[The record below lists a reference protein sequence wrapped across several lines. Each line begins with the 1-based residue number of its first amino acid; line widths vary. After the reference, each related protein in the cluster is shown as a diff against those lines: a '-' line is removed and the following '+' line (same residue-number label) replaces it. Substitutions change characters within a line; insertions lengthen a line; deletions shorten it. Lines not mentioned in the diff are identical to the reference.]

1 MRVDFLDVRELC
13 TGLGQQAVVD
23 LQAHTAHDA
32 EVVLHHQIVHGVDGA
47 GRAVFQR
54 DDTVAAQ
61 ALFDGGEHRLERS
74 AVKHVRHREQ
84 AVARELGIRAL
95 HALTRDGRVLR
106 EQLRCARDGLLD
118 LGSQRARDAEQP
130 VLAAAAELKDERVE
144 RHGVFAQVLRRSV
157 RDLLQLRALAPGIER
172 REIVRLLVA
181 RDLRRDLHA
190 LVKQSEQLT
199 VDAVD
204 LLAIITKFHG
214 QAPYSRSVFSAAGTV
229 FSAERSVQKRG

>member
-1 MRVDFLDVRELC
+1 M
-13 TGLGQQAVVD
+13 
-23 LQAHTAHDA
+23 
-32 EVVLHHQIVHGVDGA
+32 
-47 GRAVFQR
+47 
-54 DDTVAAQ
+54 
-61 ALFDGGEHRLERS
+61 
-74 AVKHVRHREQ
+74 
-84 AVARELGIRAL
+84 
-95 HALTRDGRVLR
+95 LR

-118 LGSQRARDAEQP
+118 LGSQRTRDAEQP

-144 RHGVFAQVLRRSV
+144 RHGVFAQVLRRGV

-181 RDLRRDLHA
+181 RNLRRDLHA

-214 QAPYSRSVFSAAGTV
+214 QAPYSSSVFSAAGTV